1 MHASGVVRTLEA
13 GFDGEKLRNG
23 EKILLVPP
31 VLLANPSFIQLSGV
45 GRDSEDFN
53 L

>member
-1 MHASGVVRTLEA
+1 MSASRVVLILAA
-13 GFDGEKLRNG
+13 GFVGGKLRKG
-23 EKILLVPP
+23 EKILLVSP
-31 VLLANPSFIQLSGV
+31 VLLAKAEFIQLSGV